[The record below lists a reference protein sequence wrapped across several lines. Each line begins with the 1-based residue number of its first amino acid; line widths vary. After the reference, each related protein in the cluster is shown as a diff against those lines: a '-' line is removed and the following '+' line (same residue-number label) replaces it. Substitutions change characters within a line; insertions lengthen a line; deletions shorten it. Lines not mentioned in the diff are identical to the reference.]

1 MKSSIRSIIHVD
13 MDAFYASIEER
24 KDPSLKKKPLIVA
37 KDPRQTGGR
46 GVVSTA
52 NYKARKF
59 GVHSAMSA
67 MKALELC
74 PQAVF

>member
-37 KDPRQTGGR
+37 RDPRQTSWDYRYCAAGCSGI
-46 GVVSTA
+46 
-52 NYKARKF
+52 F
-59 GVHSAMSA
+59 G
-67 MKALELC
+67 
-74 PQAVF
+74 PTTD